1 MSNLGEIVLLN
12 IGFLSAD
19 YSKQFE
25 LLPFLQIRL
34 SFKGLQELKPSENIW
49 VLLLEDFL
57 KRYFQDND
65 RLIATSC

>member
-12 IGFLSAD
+12 IGFLSTD

-57 KRYFQDND
+57 KLYFQDND

>member
-12 IGFLSAD
+12 IGFLSTD

>member
-12 IGFLSAD
+12 ISFLSTD

>member
-12 IGFLSAD
+12 IGFLSTD

-34 SFKGLQELKPSENIW
+34 SFKGLQELKPSENI
-49 VLLLEDFL
+49 
-57 KRYFQDND
+57 
-65 RLIATSC
+65 